1 MRFSFRSKKIKLI
14 SVISVLLILCII
26 ICGATADWSAPQSN
40 IVSSVLSPFQNFV
53 SGISDSVD
61 SYFKK
66 LADKESLLKEIARL
80 KEEINEKNKQ
90 LVDYDEVLRQNE
102 FYKDFLEIKEENP
115 TYKFTSAKVIS
126 RNTNDPFA
134 TFTIDKGTLDGIEV
148 YDTIITAEGLVGYVC
163 DAYSTQ
169 STVMTILNPKIN
181 VSVIDNH
188 SRDTGT
194 VTGDANTSLD
204 GLTKMI
210 YISSDNKISS
220 GNFIVTSGDGGIFPG
235 DIIVGTV
242 VEIKTSS
249 NKISCE
255 AKIQP
260 IVDFS
265 EISDVM
271 VITDF

>member
-1 MRFSFRSKKIKLI
+1 MRFFFKSKKVKLL
-14 SVISVLLILCII
+14 SVISGLLVISIL
-26 ICGATADWSAPQSN
+26 ICGVFTDWSAPQSN
-40 IVSSVLSPFQNFV
+40 IASSVLSPVQNFFA
-53 SGISDSVD
+53 GISDSVNSFFAGFQD
-61 SYFKK
+61 KK
-66 LADKESLLKEIARL
+66 ELEDEIKKL
-80 KEEINEKNKQ
+80 KEELNEKNEQ
-90 LVDYDEVLRQNE
+90 LIDYDEISRQND

-115 TYKFTSAKVIS
+115 TYKFTSARVIS
-126 RNTNDPFA
+126 RNNIDTYA
-134 TFTIDKGTLDGIEV
+134 TFTIDKGTVDGIEV
-148 YDTIITAEGLVGYVC
+148 YDPIITAEGLVGYVC

-169 STVMTILNPKIN
+169 STVMTVLNPKIN
-181 VSVIDNH
+181 ISSIDNH

-194 VTGDANTSLD
+194 ITGDVDLSLD

-210 YISSDNKISS
+210 YIPSDNTISS

-235 DIIVGTV
+235 GLIIGTV
-242 VEIKTSS
+242 VEIKTSTS
-249 NKISCE
+249 KISCE

>member
-1 MRFSFRSKKIKLI
+1 MRFFFRSKKVKLI
-14 SVISVLLILCII
+14 SVISVLLIISI
-26 ICGATADWSAPQSN
+26 VVCGFLTNWSAPQSN
-40 IVSSVLSPFQNFV
+40 IVSSVLSPVQSFF
-53 SGISDSVD
+53 SGVSDSVNSFFD
-61 SYFKK
+61 NLEEKDK
-66 LADKESLLKEIARL
+66 LKKEIKEL
-80 KEEINEKNKQ
+80 KEELNEKNKK
-90 LVDYDEVLRQNE
+90 LIDYDEISRQND

-126 RNTNDPFA
+126 RNNNDTFA
-134 TFTIDKGTLDGIEV
+134 TFTIDKGTVDGIEV
-148 YDTIITAEGLVGYVC
+148 YDPIITAEGLVGYIC

-181 VSVIDNH
+181 ISAIDNH

-194 VTGDANTSLD
+194 VTGDAELSLD

-210 YISSDNKISS
+210 YIPSDNTISS

-235 DIIVGTV
+235 GLIIGTV
-242 VEIKTSS
+242 TEIKTSM

>member
-1 MRFSFRSKKIKLI
+1 MRFFFRSKKVKLI
-14 SVISVLLILCII
+14 SVISVLLIISI
-26 ICGATADWSAPQSN
+26 VVCGFLTNWSAPQSN
-40 IVSSVLSPFQNFV
+40 IVSSVLSPVQSFF
-53 SGISDSVD
+53 SGVSDSVNSFFD
-61 SYFKK
+61 NLEEKNK
-66 LADKESLLKEIARL
+66 LKKEIKEL
-80 KEEINEKNKQ
+80 KEELNEKNKK
-90 LVDYDEVLRQNE
+90 LIDYDEISRQND

-126 RNTNDPFA
+126 RNNNDTFA
-134 TFTIDKGTLDGIEV
+134 TFTIDKGTVDGIEV
-148 YDTIITAEGLVGYVC
+148 YDPIITAEGLVGYIC

-181 VSVIDNH
+181 ISAIDNH

-194 VTGDANTSLD
+194 VTGDAELSLD

-210 YISSDNKISS
+210 YIPSDNTISS

-235 DIIVGTV
+235 GLIIGTV
-242 VEIKTSS
+242 TEIKTSM

>member
-1 MRFSFRSKKIKLI
+1 M
-14 SVISVLLILCII
+14 
-26 ICGATADWSAPQSN
+26 Q
-40 IVSSVLSPFQNFV
+40 
-53 SGISDSVD
+53 
-61 SYFKK
+61 
-66 LADKESLLKEIARL
+66 
-80 KEEINEKNKQ
+80 EEINEKNKQ